1 MEWVIVHKLTG
12 ISCFCKPACLTH
24 SSPSPFPL
32 PPFSP
37 TTSKGQS
44 LPTKGQR
51 TPNQRT
57 TNVLTLKSTNRAPHN
72 LKPPL
77 CYLSLSIKTLHQPWS
92 WPLASPATS
101 VQRTRFE
108 PAIND
113 PCRLALTYDSGG
125 LLWEVFGTSGI
136 TNPAAESSLR
146 LFKKYI

>member
-12 ISCFCKPACLTH
+12 ISRFCKPACLAH
-24 SSPSPFPL
+24 SSPTPFPL
-32 PPFSP
+32 PPFF
-37 TTSKGQS
+37 
-44 LPTKGQR
+44 LPPQVTDKAFPPKDRQR

-57 TNVLTLKSTNRAPHN
+57 TNVLTLKSTNQAPHN

-77 CYLSLSIKTLHQPWS
+77 CYLSLSIKTLYQPWS

-101 VQRTRFE
+101 AQRTRFE

-125 LLWEVFGTSGI
+125 LLWEVS
-136 TNPAAESSLR
+136 ELR
-146 LFKKYI
+146 ALQHTYNYGHKF